1 MELRYETLWL
11 WAPDFQR
18 PAVIGAKIGRTLDA
32 FTRIDPLLGRW
43 TTGHPTER
51 VGPALDPMEI
61 DRTLLVEE
69 GVWLDDW
76 GRPDPEPGGY
86 YWWSWT
92 GGTDLATVATPR
104 TATFQVKAG
113 SKFRNFCVF
122 AIGGGF
128 PKPSDLGVVTYPL
141 YSIGHAGDAEHLA
154 RSLGLRQVQRRGHV
168 AGAVVRRSE
177 LSQLSVPAA
186 LDRLPLR

>member
-76 GRPDPEPGGY
+76 GRPDPEQGGY

-141 YSIGHAGDAEHLA
+141 YRSVMLATLSIW
-154 RSLGLRQVQRRGHV
+154 
-168 AGAVVRRSE
+168 
-177 LSQLSVPAA
+177 PAA
-186 LDRLPLR
+186 WACAKCSAAGMSRRRCPKIRAFPTLSTGCPG